1 MEGIS
6 VDGVVEIGHSLIT
19 DASDLPLEIQKRALT
34 IAIGA
39 MFGSIGDTVMWN
51 IKEGVWMS
59 WNLNMWERFGVN
71 TVAQEIAYKA
81 IMEQTVVDEEGLQDA
96 LDHIGG
102 FVAILSNEEASL
114 ILKEFPYISGP
125 MPRMFFLQG
134 PTDGKGGGIGAV
146 M

>member
-1 MEGIS
+1 
-6 VDGVVEIGHSLIT
+6 
-19 DASDLPLEIQKRALT
+19 
-34 IAIGA
+34 
-39 MFGSIGDTVMWN
+39 MWN